1 MHQKNNTNIPS
12 RFQTSSNA
20 FYDFWKSEGG
30 FSLLKQLPNT
40 PDINL
45 AKQFAPLLMQCDKL
59 ADNVVEAH
67 FLYPKTFAVD
77 LEKTL
82 SLICNSNDT
91 NCSSSIIELKK
102 QLKNIPNWLNP
113 QQLQLGA
120 QVCNIS
126 GKSGLIVLRNYSLMT
141 GYMSAAINKPLVAT
155 GALKK
160 GASKRLAE
168 TTEFWVAVTK
178 QNNLNFNEFGFY
190 QCVKT
195 RLIHAFSRK
204 MILNHTDWN
213 INEQGLPLN
222 HWDMLAT
229 YLGFSVVFLEG
240 LIKLGFNFT
249 EEEKNATYHLWRY
262 IGYLLGIPDQILP
275 QNHLQAIEALYLW
288 TNTQPQADN
297 DTIML
302 AKALYLEPILANFPK
317 PMLGKKFIQQVN
329 LAFNHYFIGPKSCN
343 ILQLPNAEWF
353 HKSIIIVK
361 YINKLDLFLANNSSF
376 YKQKLISKGHK
387 EQQIILEQAFRK

>member
-67 FLYPKTFAVD
+67 FLNPKTFAVD

-160 GASKRLAE
+160 GASKL
-168 TTEFWVAVTK
+168 
-178 QNNLNFNEFGFY
+178 
-190 QCVKT
+190 
-195 RLIHAFSRK
+195 
-204 MILNHTDWN
+204 
-213 INEQGLPLN
+213 
-222 HWDMLAT
+222 
-229 YLGFSVVFLEG
+229 
-240 LIKLGFNFT
+240 
-249 EEEKNATYHLWRY
+249 
-262 IGYLLGIPDQILP
+262 
-275 QNHLQAIEALYLW
+275 
-288 TNTQPQADN
+288 
-297 DTIML
+297 
-302 AKALYLEPILANFPK
+302 
-317 PMLGKKFIQQVN
+317 
-329 LAFNHYFIGPKSCN
+329 
-343 ILQLPNAEWF
+343 
-353 HKSIIIVK
+353 
-361 YINKLDLFLANNSSF
+361 LFL
-376 YKQKLISKGHK
+376 LV
-387 EQQIILEQAFRK
+387 